1 MVRILLT
8 ELFFHTIKC
17 PQCVTMW
24 QKINTKRWGDST
36 MAKINV
42 LGISGSLRKA
52 STNRGLLRWAQGCA
66 PEGMQIEMAD
76 LREIPFFNADLQQDK
91 PEVVVTLMNQAE
103 QADAL
108 LLVCPEYNY
117 SLAPA
122 LKNAL
127 DWLSRAPDNHL
138 LAGKPVAIMSSG
150 GGQGGARAQYH
161 LRQVCVYLN
170 LHPLNKPEIFCHAFS
185 GSFDEEG
192 NVVDIQIQKQVRE
205 LLVALCAWH
214 HQVSHA

>member
-1 MVRILLT
+1 M
-8 ELFFHTIKC
+8 ETIN
-17 PQCVTMW
+17 
-24 QKINTKRWGDST
+24 I
-36 MAKINV
+36 

-52 STNRGLLRWAQGCA
+52 STNRGLLRWAQNCA
-66 PEGMQIEMAD
+66 PEGMRIETAD
-76 LREIPFFNADLQQDK
+76 LSEIPFFNADHQHDQ
-91 PEVVVTLMNQAE
+91 PEAVLTLMNQAE
-103 QADAL
+103 GADAL
-108 LLVCPEYNY
+108 LLACPEYNY

-185 GSFDEEG
+185 RSFDEQG
-192 NVVDIQIQKQVRE
+192 TLVDGKIQEQIRE
-205 LLVALCAWH
+205 LLAALADWH
-214 HQVSHA
+214 GRIRSR